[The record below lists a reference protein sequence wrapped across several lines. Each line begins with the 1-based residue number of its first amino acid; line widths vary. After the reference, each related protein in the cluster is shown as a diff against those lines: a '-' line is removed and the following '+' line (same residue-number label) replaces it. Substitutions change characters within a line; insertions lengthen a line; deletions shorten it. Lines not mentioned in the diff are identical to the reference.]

1 MNILFLILARGGS
14 KRLKN
19 KNIRPLGE
27 MPLIMWTI
35 NHAKLLSKTNNIF
48 VSTDDPKIKEI
59 SVSAGVNCPQLRP
72 SELARDETKTID
84 VVIHEINCFENK
96 YCKLDGVFLLQPTS
110 PFREIRFTSDALSI
124 FLKEGNSIISVT
136 NIKNKNNNKNKSAY
150 IIENGYLQ
158 KVNNSKIYT
167 KKIEKYLLTG
177 SFYIST
183 VKNLK
188 KRKSFF
194 SVNTTPYV
202 INNKMLSIDIDYIED
217 FEEAEQYV

>member
-59 SVSAGVNCPQLRP
+59 SVNAGVNCPQLRP
-72 SELARDETKTID
+72 SELARDETNTID

-96 YCKLDGVFLLQPTS
+96 YRKLDGVFLLQPTT
-110 PFREIRFTSDALSI
+110 PFREIKFTSDALSI
-124 FLKEGNSIISVT
+124 FLKEKNSIISVT
-136 NIKNKNNNKNKSAY
+136 NIKNKNKNKNAY
-150 IIENGYLQ
+150 IIENDYLQ
-158 KVNNSKIYT
+158 KVNNSKIYM
-167 KKIEKYLLTG
+167 KKTEKYFLTG

-202 INNKMLSIDIDYIED
+202 INDKMLSIDIDYIED
-217 FEEAEQYV
+217 FEEAERYV

>member
-96 YCKLDGVFLLQPTS
+96 YCKLDGVFLLQPTT
-110 PFREIRFTSDALSI
+110 PFREIKFTSDALSI

-136 NIKNKNNNKNKSAY
+136 NIKNKNKNKNAY
-150 IIENGYLQ
+150 VIENNYLQ
-158 KVNNSKIYT
+158 KVNNSKIYM
-167 KKIEKYLLTG
+167 KKTEKYYLTG

-202 INNKMLSIDIDYIED
+202 INDKMLSIDIDYIED

>member
-19 KNIRPLGE
+19 KNIRPLGDL
-27 MPLIMWTI
+27 PLIMWTI

-48 VSTDDPKIKEI
+48 VSTDDPRIKEI
-59 SVSAGVNCPQLRP
+59 SESAGVNCPQLRP
-72 SELARDETKTID
+72 YELAKDETKTVD

-110 PFREIRFTSDALSI
+110 PFREIKFTSDALSI
-124 FLKEGNSIISVT
+124 FLKEGNSVISVT
-136 NIKNKNNNKNKSAY
+136 NIKNKNKNAY
-150 IIENGYLQ
+150 VIENDFLQ
-158 KVNNSKIYT
+158 KVDNSKIYV
-167 KKIEKYLLTG
+167 KKTEKYYLTG

-202 INNKMLSIDIDYIED
+202 INDKMLLIDIDYIED

>member
-19 KNIRPLGE
+19 KNIRPLGDL
-27 MPLIMWTI
+27 PLIMWTI

-48 VSTDDPKIKEI
+48 VSTDDPRIKEI
-59 SVSAGVNCPQLRP
+59 SESAGVNCPQLRP
-72 SELARDETKTID
+72 HELAKDETKTVD

-110 PFREIRFTSDALSI
+110 PFREIKFTSDALSI
-124 FLKEGNSIISVT
+124 FLKEGNSVISVT
-136 NIKNKNNNKNKSAY
+136 NIKNKNKNAY
-150 IIENGYLQ
+150 VIENDFLQ
-158 KVNNSKIYT
+158 KVDNSKIYV
-167 KKIEKYLLTG
+167 KKTEKYYLTG

-202 INNKMLSIDIDYIED
+202 INDKMLSIDIDYIED